1 MAKQF
6 DSISPEIVK
15 FIEKQSIFF
24 VATAMNNGR
33 INLSPKGLNTL
44 KVIDKNRVVWL
55 NLTGSGNE
63 TATHLK
69 NFDRMTIM
77 FCAFEG
83 KPLILRLYGNAKVY
97 HERDKAW
104 KKYIHLFPSFV
115 GSRQLIE
122 SYVDLVQTSCGMSV
136 PIMEV
141 INERGEL
148 TNWATKLGKERM
160 NDYRKQKNTIS
171 LDGHPTGLFD

>member
-1 MAKQF
+1 MTDKYIQAMAQQF
-6 DSISPEIVK
+6 DSISQKIVK

-24 VATAMNNGR
+24 VATAMSNGR

-77 FCAFEG
+77 FCAFQG
-83 KPLILRLYGNAKVY
+83 KPLILRLYGKAKVY

-104 KKYIHLFPSFV
+104 EKYIHLFPSFA
-115 GSRQLIE
+115 GSRQLIDLQ
-122 SYVDLVQTSCGMSV
+122 VDMVQTSCGMSV

-141 INERGEL
+141 INEREEL
-148 TNWATKLGKERM
+148 TNWASKLGKE
-160 NDYRKQKNTIS
+160 NTKRCIS
-171 LDGHPTGLFD
+171 QELGQ